1 MSEEETML
9 LLIKGTIASLPAEQ
23 QSQVSERAKQLR
35 ELVCKDGVGAMALAL
50 VGAEQAVAASS

>member
-9 LLIKGTIASLPAEQ
+9 LLIKGTIATLTAEQ
-23 QSQVSERAKQLR
+23 QSQVSERAQQLR
-35 ELVCKDGVGAMALAL
+35 ELACKDGVGAMALAL